1 MTTRLMYRT
10 ERLVAIEQLLFHSK
24 SGMRAVE
31 LAEACGVDRRTVYR
45 DLSLLNEIGVS
56 IYQKDGRFYLDRE
69 HYLANVRLNYDEL
82 MALLLCASAMS
93 RQGMSPHLV
102 TALQKLSRSLP
113 QPVRAHA
120 NRLIEIAQRN
130 KLPDISVEALD
141 TLARAWGDMKKVKIW
156 YESRD
161 GSKVRK
167 REVSTYLIEPKFPG
181 GIYVIGYDSLTKKVR
196 AFQLSRIR
204 RAQVLESRY
213 EIPSHF
219 DVRRYVLYG
228 QEENRSDEAGRSKYN
243 FSNPT

>member
-45 DLSLLNEIGVS
+45 DLSLLNEIGVP

-93 RQGMSPHLV
+93 RQGVSPHLV
-102 TALQKLSRSLP
+102 TAVQKLSRSLP
-113 QPVRAHA
+113 QSVRSHA
-120 NRLIEIAQRN
+120 NRLIDIAQRN
-130 KLPDISVEALD
+130 KLRDVSVEALE

-161 GSKVRK
+161 GSKVRR
-167 REVSTYLIEPKFPG
+167 REVSTYLIEPKLPG
-181 GIYVIGYDSLTKKVR
+181 GIYVIGYDSLTQKVR
-196 AFQLSRIR
+196 AFQLNRIR
-204 RAQVLESRY
+204 RAQALDSRY
-213 EIPSHF
+213 DIPPHF

-228 QEENRSDEAGRSKYN
+228 NDDKRADDTGRR
-243 FSNPT
+243 

>member
-45 DLSLLNEIGVS
+45 DLSLLNEIGVPV
-56 IYQKDGRFYLDRE
+56 YQRDSRFYLDRE

-93 RQGMSPHLV
+93 RHGVSPHLI
-102 TALQKLSRSLP
+102 TAVQKLSRSVP
-113 QPVRAHA
+113 PSVRAHA

-130 KLPDISVEALD
+130 NMSERTVAVLD
-141 TLARAWGDMKKVKIW
+141 TIARAWGENAKVKLW

-161 GSKVRK
+161 GSKVRE
-167 REVSTYLIEPKFPG
+167 REVSTYLIESRLPG
-181 GIYVIGYDSLTKKVR
+181 MIYVVGFDSLTNKVR
-196 AFQLSRIR
+196 VFQLSRIR
-204 RAQVLESRY
+204 RAQALDSRY
-213 EIPSHF
+213 EIPPHF
-219 DVRRYVLYG
+219 DVRRYVFY
-228 QEENRSDEAGRSKYN
+228 NDHHKRPDETIRR
-243 FSNPT
+243 